1 MYLAHRHSARKP
13 RNPTENVLPDGCCHA
28 HHQRPHQPRG
38 DPQLPNCRIFVNH
51 QTTHA
56 AVDHKCVGNRHH
68 HRKPGRKRTTL
79 PQKRTKTDNLQ
90 NNGNDLGV
98 RWECSVRTR
107 LEPDRSSAFEAPFH
121 ATEKG
126 QSLAAKIK
134 KALFHATPSKLR
146 ENQGFYEKHCDALAP
161 DPDPRKRVLHLI
173 LIHENGCCWCPHGFS
188 PARHETFE
196 TWKGS
201 GAGENWDS
209 VSNMSQTC
217 CEVCTMDGRTSE
229 KKQHYL
235 TQQKTTKKYRGW
247 LDWWIKTA
255 LFDATVAK
263 STLFNATAPISATPC
278 TWRAIHFR
286 KLEIRGISLPFGR
299 LKLEQSVER
308 HWGI

>member
-1 MYLAHRHSARKP
+1 MCAESALYEP
-13 RNPTENVLPDGCCHA
+13 AWSP
-28 HHQRPHQPRG
+28 
-38 DPQLPNCRIFVNH
+38 I
-51 QTTHA
+51 A
-56 AVDHKCVGNRHH
+56 AVPSRHH
-68 HRKPGRKRTTL
+68 FTQ
-79 PQKRTKTDNLQ
+79 QKRSVT
-90 NNGNDLGV
+90 
-98 RWECSVRTR
+98 CS
-107 LEPDRSSAFEAPFH
+107 
-121 ATEKG
+121 KN
-126 QSLAAKIK
+126 Q

-247 LDWWIKTA
+247 LD
-255 LFDATVAK
+255 
-263 STLFNATAPISATPC
+263 
-278 TWRAIHFR
+278 
-286 KLEIRGISLPFGR
+286 
-299 LKLEQSVER
+299 
-308 HWGI
+308 